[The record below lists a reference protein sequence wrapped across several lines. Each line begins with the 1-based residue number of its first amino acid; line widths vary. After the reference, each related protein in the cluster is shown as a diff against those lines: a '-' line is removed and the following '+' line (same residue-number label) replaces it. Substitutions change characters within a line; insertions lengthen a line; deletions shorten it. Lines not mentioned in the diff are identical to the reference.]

1 MQVVLSNF
9 QFLLKQDKETDNV
22 SVNAFS
28 VKFHQKA
35 LPYFYPDAS

>member
-22 SVNAFS
+22 NVNALS
-28 VKFHQKA
+28 VKFRLNA
-35 LPYFYPDAS
+35 LPYFYADAS